1 MKSVHCCKYYMN
13 TFQNYFSPVPLPL
26 KYKAREKEQN
36 GQNQPILPVACSCYC
51 QLKGNATIH
60 LCLIAYQPFS
70 FCHQMNGEVHCD
82 DDDYGD
88 NDHDDNDDHDHDVD
102 DHHDDDVD
110 DDANEK
116 DRDGYPG
123 GPIVQDSRDGGAC

>member
-1 MKSVHCCKYYMN
+1 MGK
-13 TFQNYFSPVPLPL
+13 T
-26 KYKAREKEQN
+26 
-36 GQNQPILPVACSCYC
+36 NQFLPVACSCYC

-60 LCLIAYQPFS
+60 LCLIAYQPFP
-70 FCHQMNGEVHCD
+70 FCRQMTGEVHCD

-123 GPIVQDSRDGGAC
+123 GPIVQDSRDGGACQCPVSLIDNEYGDHDEDWED

>member
-1 MKSVHCCKYYMN
+1 MGK
-13 TFQNYFSPVPLPL
+13 T
-26 KYKAREKEQN
+26 
-36 GQNQPILPVACSCYC
+36 NQFLPVACSCYC
-51 QLKGNATIH
+51 QLKGNASIH

-88 NDHDDNDDHDHDVD
+88 NDHDDDDDHDHDHDHDDD
-102 DHHDDDVD
+102 DHHDDDDDDDHDDVD

-116 DRDGYPG
+116 DCDGYPG